1 MAHAWTTGVGGA
13 GLAGEEST
21 VTPKEAIAQFM
32 RGEYQ
37 QGGIAK
43 TFGWYAVEWREGVF
57 EIHWRATEAFTTGQ
71 MSVIHGGAI
80 TTLLDTAMGWA
91 AYTMLQDDENFAT
104 ADLQVQFVRGAKVGL
119 LHFAKGRCVMKAISW
134 SLGPLRRAR
143 WSSASDCGSSDAGH
157 LT

>member
-1 MAHAWTTGVGGA
+1 M
-13 GLAGEEST
+13 
-21 VTPKEAIAQFM
+21 TPKEAIAQFM

-104 ADLQVQFVRGAKVGL
+104 ADLQVQFVDRGARPLDLTVVEL
-119 LHFAKGRCVMKAISW
+119 LQSRPLEEREPPLGR
-134 SLGPLRRAR
+134 
-143 WSSASDCGSSDAGH
+143 DGSVQDW
-157 LT
+157 

>member
-1 MAHAWTTGVGGA
+1 M
-13 GLAGEEST
+13 
-21 VTPKEAIAQFM
+21 TPKEAIAQFM

-80 TTLLDTAMGWA
+80 TALLDTAMGWA

-119 LHFAKGRCVMKAISW
+119 LKAR
-134 SLGPLRRAR
+134 GTVVRRTRALAFCEGEMRDEGDQLVAR
-143 WSSASDCGSSDAGH
+143 ASATCSVVKRQ
-157 LT
+157 